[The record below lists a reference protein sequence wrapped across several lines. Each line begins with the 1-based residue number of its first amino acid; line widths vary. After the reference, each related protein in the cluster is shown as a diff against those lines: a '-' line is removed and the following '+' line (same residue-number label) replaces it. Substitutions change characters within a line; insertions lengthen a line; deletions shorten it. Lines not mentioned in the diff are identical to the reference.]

1 MKLRTQLLLFFL
13 IFGIVPLLSLTLYSY
28 YSSIRAFRK
37 VVDEESKVMAHE
49 MGRHMET
56 VARDLQRRVQRAE
69 APLFQ
74 KFLEHSQEAMA
85 AEASKAYS
93 RLVDEMG
100 EMAGIVE
107 SIEFGRHPRTPPP
120 PHPPRAPRAAPGLKE
135 KELDSVVVYMPPP
148 GGGGPLEVALT
159 EDNRL
164 VFACPE
170 EDVLDAG
177 GAPTTPDQL
186 PLTSEQLQRR
196 VEAATK
202 VAAKVQESAMAAAKL
217 RLEIHEDDLKRLVK
231 RDSEKETIS
240 IRFGSP
246 AGKDDKEAQSGDGTI
261 RAQLRARR
269 VLHAVSQGVG
279 SPAKGILFAVDSRGG
294 LYTRDPE
301 DASRL
306 AGLDVSRLGGANGPG
321 SETGMPG
328 DWIIST
334 VREPFSSLTL
344 GIARP
349 IGESLREIRTTAAY
363 NLGYG
368 LAIIG
373 FASLAVLPLSRRMT
387 RDLDHLTDGV
397 EQLASGNLDVEVS
410 VRSRD
415 EFGTLAAAFNRMARD
430 LKQQQLRLV
439 EQERIKRE
447 LEMSQR
453 IQQELLPREPLRTDR
468 VTIQGLSLPAL
479 EMGGDFY
486 NYFQLPGG
494 ETAFLIG
501 DVSGKG
507 MPSALLMANM
517 QATLSARLQHER
529 DLGRLAAELDA
540 EISRQTEPQAYATL
554 FMGLLSADARKLRW
568 VSAGHNPQLAHTAD
582 GQLLSLESS
591 GRPLGLLPG
600 GDFSEGSMD
609 LNPGDWLLLY
619 TDGLVETVDPTGE
632 EFGMQR
638 LQSVLREKN
647 GDSPQEVLTSVVDA
661 VNLHRQD
668 AKLFDDVTLLTLR
681 IG

>member
-1 MKLRTQLLLFFL
+1 MKLRAQLLLFFL
-13 IFGIVPLLSLTLYSY
+13 VFGIVPLLSLTLYSY
-28 YSSIRAFRK
+28 YSSIRAFRN
-37 VVDEESKVMAHE
+37 VVDEESKIMAKE
-49 MGRHMET
+49 MGKHMEI
-56 VARDLQRRVQRAE
+56 VARDLQARVHRAE
-69 APLFQ
+69 APLFR
-74 KFLEHSQEAMA
+74 KFLEPSQETL
-85 AEASKAYS
+85 AEASSVYA
-93 RLVDEMG
+93 RLLDEMG
-100 EMAGIVE
+100 DLAGIVE
-107 SIEFGRHPRTPPP
+107 SIEFGGGHRTPP
-120 PHPPRAPRAAPGLKE
+120 PHPPVRPLAPPFKKPE
-135 KELDSVVVYMPPP
+135 FDSVVVYLPSSEF
-148 GGGGPLEVALT
+148 GGQVALART

-170 EDVLDAG
+170 EEPGVQVERPPAGRAPLD
-177 GAPTTPDQL
+177 PDQI
-186 PLTSEQLQRR
+186 RKR
-196 VEAATK
+196 AEAVGKKTAE
-202 VAAKVQESAMAAAKL
+202 ARESAMKAAAL
-217 RLEIHEDDLKRLVK
+217 SLETQWADLKRYVK
-231 RDSEKETIS
+231 SESDMETIQVL
-240 IRFGSP
+240 FGAA
-246 AGKDDKEAQSGDGTI
+246 AGQDMKAASSEEAPI
-261 RAQLRARR
+261 RAHLRAKH
-269 VLHAVSQGVG
+269 VLHRVFQGVG
-279 SPAKGILFAVDSRGG
+279 SPSKGILFAVDSDGEVHTKG
-294 LYTRDPE
+294 AE
-301 DASRL
+301 DKKRL
-306 AGLDVSRLGGANGPG
+306 AGLELTRFASAGGPLP
-321 SETGMPG
+321 GMPD

-334 VREPFSSLTL
+334 VQEPVSLLTL

-387 RDLDHLTDGV
+387 RNLDRLTQGV
-397 EQLASGNLDVEVS
+397 KELSSGNLDVEVS
-410 VRSRD
+410 VQSRD
-415 EFGTLAAAFNRMARD
+415 EFGTLGAAFNRMARD

-453 IQQELLPREPLRTDR
+453 IQQELLPREPLHTDR

-554 FMGLLSADARKLRW
+554 FMGLLSADGRKLRW

-582 GQLLSLESS
+582 GRLLSLESS

-668 AKLFDDVTLLTLR
+668 AKLFDDVTLLTLKVS
-681 IG
+681 